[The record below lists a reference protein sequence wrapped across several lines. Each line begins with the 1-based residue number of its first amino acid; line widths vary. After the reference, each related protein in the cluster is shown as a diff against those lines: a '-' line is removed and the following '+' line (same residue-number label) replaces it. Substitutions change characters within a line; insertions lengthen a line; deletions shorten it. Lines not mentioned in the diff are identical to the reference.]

1 MVRRPYDI
9 GDRINVAAVNDISS
23 GDGSSTW
30 FVQNVDLFTTTV
42 RYADTNEVATLANGS
57 LAASRIINAKRSP
70 RANVYVY
77 MKFSVDVSY
86 QKILVFRKTIEA
98 FVKERPREFRGMTG
112 FRATR
117 MANEQGFVEY
127 VICLE
132 HRESW
137 QNKAVILQSKADVS
151 SFCLE
156 VSKKLNMTYAAP
168 PLPVNLSLSQSNM
181 ELHMK
186 QGKGYVPDAG
196 ENVSS
201 QTPSSPDLRSI
212 AKMFGG
218 EQA

>member
-1 MVRRPYDI
+1 M
-9 GDRINVAAVNDISS
+9 
-23 GDGSSTW
+23 
-30 FVQNVDLFTTTV
+30 DLFTTTV

-77 MKFSVDVSY
+77 MRFSVDVPY
-86 QKILVFRKTIEA
+86 HKILVFRKTIET
-98 FVKERPREFRGMTG
+98 FVKERPREFRGMSG

-117 MANEQGFVEY
+117 MANELGYVEY

-181 ELHMK
+181 KLHVE
-186 QGKGYVPDAG
+186 QAKGYVPDAG
-196 ENVSS
+196 ENASS
-201 QTPSSPDLRSI
+201 QTPSSPDIQSI
-212 AKMFGG
+212 AAMFGG
-218 EQA
+218 RQT